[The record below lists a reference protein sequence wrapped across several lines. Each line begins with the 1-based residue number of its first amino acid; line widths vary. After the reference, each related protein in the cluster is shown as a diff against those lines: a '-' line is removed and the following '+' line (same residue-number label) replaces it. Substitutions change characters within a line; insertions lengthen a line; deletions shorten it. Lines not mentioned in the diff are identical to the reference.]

1 MRPCPFLAR
10 QNFAS
15 RCRWSA
21 KAEDTGPSIAFCR
34 PGHFHGSPDGPAG
47 PPKAAGLG
55 ATAFP
60 RDWLR
65 CTCVALLRKQLAD
78 QEALPLAEPTYSHLH
93 SPDSAAVPL
102 PRGGAINPSLAV
114 VGGGA
119 AGGPAMSHFGRS
131 GPPDIRDTFSLLVL
145 NISFR
150 ERDLTLAPSAP
161 PRGRPL

>member
-1 MRPCPFLAR
+1 VRPCPFLAR

-15 RCRWSA
+15 RCPRRRR
-21 KAEDTGPSIAFCR
+21 TRPSIAFCR

-102 PRGGAINPSLAV
+102 PRGGAINPRPRRRRRRRRRRTRDVALRE
-114 VGGGA
+114 VGS
-119 AGGPAMSHFGRS
+119 AGHPCEA
-131 GPPDIRDTFSLLVL
+131 FSLLVL

-150 ERDLTLAPSAP
+150 ERGLTLAPSAP